1 MLVSFLLMLV
11 STGAGAGEELLF
23 WNFWDQKFILPVI
36 ERFERENPGIRIR
49 SEQMNWG
56 NGFDKVVI
64 AMANGRAPDICEL
77 GSTWM
82 GRFMA
87 EGALIDISS
96 QTADLKQQYLMW
108 EAVTSNGKV
117 FGLPWLVST
126 RVLFYNRQLLRQ
138 AGIDPDKPPQTWA
151 ELLAA
156 ARLIHDPKSGVYG
169 FGMNAGEGHILY
181 KKFMPFVWGNGGHIL
196 APDGRFVF
204 ASPETL
210 AALEFYLQLKE
221 YSYCEKQDMLDEA
234 FKLGKLGLAIS
245 GSWNFA
251 RYPVDAPQLDF
262 GVAMMPCPAENRGVS
277 TSFLGGQ
284 VLALFKG
291 CRNPEAAARF
301 IRFLATASNTLP
313 ITREAMVSF
322 PADQKAYSDQ
332 FFHSDPRMQVFVEQI
347 KTARHPP
354 VVSAWV
360 EIEKIINEAVE
371 KGMYGTPAD
380 KVLAEASDRYAELE
394 QRLASRP
401 VEYSRSALPAGGHAV
416 ATSRHS
422 EPEGL
427 RLLAL
432 FSLFAVAIL
441 IVSIYLLYMNRAAGA
456 GISGFLS
463 AGKASP
469 IEQGQ
474 RTLLFLSPWLLTFL
488 IFWLYPLVFSLI
500 LSFCSYD
507 AFHPALFKFA
517 GLQNYVRLLGDQDFA
532 RAFLNTL
539 IFVVATTPVTTA
551 LALALALLV
560 NSLKRGSQFFRS
572 VFFLPSIISIVV
584 TATIFKSVY
593 APVGILNRLLAVVGV
608 PAQAWLV
615 DSQLAMPA
623 IIVMNIWVYTGYYM
637 VLYLAAL
644 KAVPGELYE
653 AADVDG
659 ASDWQQFFHIT
670 LPQIRYMTVFILTV
684 NTIRNW
690 RVFAEIFTLTR
701 GGPVG
706 STDTLVHHLYE
717 TAFRYHEM
725 GYASAMAF
733 VLLVVIL
740 VFSVLQMR
748 AMQAVRQ

>member
-1 MLVSFLLMLV
+1 MLVC
-11 STGAGAGEELLF
+11 TCAGAGEELTF

-36 ERFERENPGIRIR
+36 ERFERENPGIKIR

-87 EGALIDISS
+87 EGALLDISS

-108 EAVTSNGKV
+108 EAVTSNGRV

-138 AGIDPDKPPQTWA
+138 AGLNPEEPPRTWA

-156 ARLIHDPKSGVYG
+156 ARLIHNPKSGIYG

-181 KKFMPFVWGNGGHIL
+181 KKFMPFVWGNGGRIL
-196 APDGRFVF
+196 DQNGRFVF
-204 ASPETL
+204 AGPATRE
-210 AALEFYLQLKE
+210 ALDFYLQLKE
-221 YSYCEKQDMLDEA
+221 FSYCEKQDLLDEA
-234 FKLGKLGLAIS
+234 FKLGRLGLAIS

-251 RYPVDAPQLDF
+251 RYPIDAPKLDF
-262 GVAMMPCPAENRGVS
+262 GVAMIPRPAEGRGVS

-284 VLALFKG
+284 VLVLFKG

-301 IRFLATASNTLP
+301 IRLLATASNTLP

-322 PADQKAYSDQ
+322 PADQKAYSDP
-332 FFHSDPRMQVFVEQI
+332 FFHADPRMQVFVEQM
-347 KTARHPP
+347 KTAQHPP

-371 KGMYGTPAD
+371 KAMYGMPAD
-380 KVLAEASDRYAELE
+380 KVLSDAVARYAGLE
-394 QRLASRP
+394 QRLAKKQADTGP
-401 VEYSRSALPAGGHAV
+401 GVKDDHA
-416 ATSRHS
+416 ASDS
-422 EPEGL
+422 EASGQPGL
-427 RLLAL
+427 WLLVL
-432 FSLFAVAIL
+432 LSLFAVAIL
-441 IVSIYLLYMNRAAGA
+441 LFSVYLLYVNRATAAGNSA
-456 GISGFLS
+456 FS
-463 AGKASP
+463 AGKRVSP
-469 IEQGQ
+469 IERGQ
-474 RTLLFLSPWLLTFL
+474 RTFLFLSPWLLTFL
-488 IFWLYPLVFSLI
+488 IFWLYPLVFSFI
-500 LSFCSYD
+500 LSFCSYN

-517 GLQNYVRLLGDQDFA
+517 GLQNYLRLLADHGFA
-532 RAFLNTL
+532 RAFVNTL
-539 IFVVATTPVTTA
+539 VFVVATTPVTTA

-593 APVGILNRLLAVVGV
+593 APVGILNRLLTAVGV

-615 DSQLAMPA
+615 DSELALPA

-644 KAVPGELYE
+644 KAVPVELYE

-670 LPQIRYMTVFILTV
+670 LPQIRYMTIFILTV

-690 RVFAEIFTLTR
+690 QVFAEIFTLTR

-740 VFSVLQMR
+740 AFSLLQMR
-748 AMQAVRQ
+748 AMRAVRQ